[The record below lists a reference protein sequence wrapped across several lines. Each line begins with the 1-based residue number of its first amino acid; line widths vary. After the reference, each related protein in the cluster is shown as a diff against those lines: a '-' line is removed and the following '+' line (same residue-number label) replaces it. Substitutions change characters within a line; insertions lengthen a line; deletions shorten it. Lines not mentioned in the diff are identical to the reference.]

1 MNTTKLISSSYNPK
15 KDKPIICN
23 KCGKGII
30 QPFNPESDINHY
42 FECDVCGRKI
52 HIDPIVIVE

>member
-1 MNTTKLISSSYNPK
+1 MNKTKLISSSYNPK

-52 HIDPIVIVE
+52 HMIQL